1 MPSNRQRL
9 ILKTIAATLAVT
21 GLAGAAIGGIVLR
34 AGWYDITAISSHW
47 QPVYTVLETGMH
59 YSVRHYA
66 RDVEVPKL
74 GDPQQVKRG
83 AALYAA
89 NCAQCHGGPG
99 FAQSPIGQSMQPV
112 PGPLIDAGKRWGQRE
127 LYWITRKGIKMS
139 GMPAW
144 EYHMSEADTW
154 AVVAFMGVL
163 PTLSAREY
171 GAVTNTQVNTAT
183 PVAAP
188 MAEDAP

>member
-9 ILKTIAATLAVT
+9 ILNTIAATLAVT
-21 GLAGAAIGGIVLR
+21 GLAAAAVGGIVLR
-34 AGWYDITAISSHW
+34 AGWYDISAIGSHW
-47 QPVYTVLETGMH
+47 QPVYTLLESGMH
-59 YSVRHYA
+59 YSVRNHA
-66 RDVEVPKL
+66 SGIVVPKL
-74 GDPQQVKRG
+74 GEPQQLKRG

-99 FAQSPIGQSMQPV
+99 FAQAPIGQSMQPV
-112 PGPLIDAGKRWGQRE
+112 PGPLIDAGKRWAPRE
-127 LYWITRKGIKMS
+127 LYWITRNGIKMS

-154 AVVAFMGVL
+154 AVVAFMQTL
-163 PTLSAREY
+163 PGMSARDY
-171 GAVTNTQVNTAT
+171 GAATNTPVNTAT
-183 PVAAP
+183 PVTAP

>member
-47 QPVYTVLETGMH
+47 QPVYTLLESGMH

-66 RDVEVPKL
+66 RDVVVPTL
-74 GDPQQVKRG
+74 GEAQQLQRG

-112 PGPLIDAGKRWGQRE
+112 PGPLIDADKRWAPRE

-154 AVVAFMGVL
+154 AVVAFMQKL
-163 PTLSAREY
+163 PAMSSRDYA
-171 GAVTNTQVNTAT
+171 AATNTATNTAT

>member
-1 MPSNRQRL
+1 
-9 ILKTIAATLAVT
+9 
-21 GLAGAAIGGIVLR
+21 
-34 AGWYDITAISSHW
+34 
-47 QPVYTVLETGMH
+47 
-59 YSVRHYA
+59 
-66 RDVEVPKL
+66 
-74 GDPQQVKRG
+74 
-83 AALYAA
+83 
-89 NCAQCHGGPG
+89 
-99 FAQSPIGQSMQPV
+99 V

-163 PTLSAREY
+163 PTLSARDY
-171 GAVTNTQVNTAT
+171 GAATNTAVNTAT
-183 PVAAP
+183 PVTAP